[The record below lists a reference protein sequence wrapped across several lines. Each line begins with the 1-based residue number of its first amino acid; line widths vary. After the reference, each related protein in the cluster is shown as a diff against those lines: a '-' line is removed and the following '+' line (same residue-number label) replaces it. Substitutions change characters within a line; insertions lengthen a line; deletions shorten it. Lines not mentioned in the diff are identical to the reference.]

1 MEVEPDHIRVLVVD
15 DHAVV
20 RRGLLAFLDGEADLE
35 VVGDANGGAEAL
47 DLLARLDSE
56 GLRPDVV
63 LMDLQ
68 MAPLDGI
75 ESTREVRARY
85 DDVEVV
91 ALTSF
96 GEPQRVQGA
105 LEAGASGYL
114 LKDADA
120 DEVAAAIRA
129 AHRGELQ
136 LDPAVAR
143 QLMSTLQGAP
153 RADSAAELTPRE
165 LDVVSLVG
173 EGRANKEIGAHL
185 GISERTART
194 HVSNILRKLQLTS
207 RTQLALW
214 AVGEGVVTVGPDEE
228 RIVQDS

>member
-1 MEVEPDHIRVLVVD
+1 MGPDGDRIRVVVVD

-20 RRGLLAFLDGEADLE
+20 RSGLLAFLEGENDLE
-35 VVGDANGGAEAL
+35 VVGAAEGGAEAL

-56 GLRPDVV
+56 GVRPDVV

-68 MAPLDGI
+68 MRPVDGI
-75 ESTREVRARY
+75 ESTRMVRARY

-96 GEPQRVQGA
+96 GEPDRVQRA

-143 QLMSTLQGAP
+143 RLMSTLQEP
-153 RADSAAELTPRE
+153 RAFSGELTARE
-165 LDVVSLVG
+165 LDVVTLIG
-173 EGRANKEIGAHL
+173 EGKANKEIALQL
-185 GISERTART
+185 GIGERTART
-194 HVSNILRKLQLTS
+194 HVSNILRKLGLTS

-214 AVGEGVVTVGPDEE
+214 AVREQLVN
-228 RIVQDS
+228 

>member
-1 MEVEPDHIRVLVVD
+1 MGPDGDRIRVVVVD

-20 RRGLLAFLDGEADLE
+20 RSGLLAFLEGENDLE
-35 VVGDANGGAEAL
+35 VVGAAEGGAEAL

-56 GLRPDVV
+56 GVRPDVV

-68 MAPLDGI
+68 MRPVDGI
-75 ESTREVRARY
+75 ESTRMVRARY

-96 GEPQRVQGA
+96 GEPDRVQRA

-143 QLMSTLQGAP
+143 RLMSTLQEP
-153 RADSAAELTPRE
+153 RAFSGELTARE
-165 LDVVSLVG
+165 LDVVTLIG
-173 EGRANKEIGAHL
+173 EGKANKEIALQL
-185 GISERTART
+185 GIGERTART
-194 HVSNILRKLQLTS
+194 HVSNILRKLGLTS

-214 AVGEGVVTVGPDEE
+214 AVREQLVNVEAARSPRAG
-228 RIVQDS
+228 